1 MPLTNAEAAEFE
13 MKAAGE
19 DARGEWKD
27 GSFFCSNSI
36 AFGVA
41 CMNAMRG

>member
-27 GSFFCSNSI
+27 GSFARIQLHS
-36 AFGVA
+36 AWLA
-41 CMNAMRG
+41 

>member
-27 GSFFCSNSI
+27 GSFFARIQLRS
-36 AFGVA
+36 AWLA
-41 CMNAMRG
+41 